1 MPGGGGLKRPR
12 PRLGC
17 SAIAEEN
24 IRLRCDVESYE
35 KFAVYSQLR
44 KGKYEVFYDGLI
56 QKGFQCVYKFDVK

>member
-44 KGKYEVFYDGLI
+44 KGFSAFINLM
-56 QKGFQCVYKFDVK
+56 